1 MQGGVRQRQPLEQ
14 SEVVLRGGPCPTPP
28 SPPGLAPLGRQLV
41 APIGKLFKAEIAL
54 RSPRPLYL
62 GRDSAPNTLM
72 LHDGFS
78 SRSGKKH
85 RNINAT
91 VRTLT
96 PSILVRIQVPQPNE
110 INSLAISEIN

>member
-1 MQGGVRQRQPLEQ
+1 
-14 SEVVLRGGPCPTPP
+14 
-28 SPPGLAPLGRQLV
+28 
-41 APIGKLFKAEIAL
+41 
-54 RSPRPLYL
+54 
-62 GRDSAPNTLM
+62 M

-78 SRSGKKH
+78 SRSEKKH